1 MEGRREITLYVI
13 STRGLE
19 VTLRIISMQGPKQLS
34 TKCVVCKSY
43 VINKH
48 IFIIHKVTSCFKE
61 ANFSFHCAWFCVF

>member
-34 TKCVVCKSY
+34 TKCVVCKGY

-48 IFIIHKVTSCFKE
+48 IFIIHKVTS
-61 ANFSFHCAWFCVF
+61 